1 MTRLRRR
8 LVAGAAV
15 LACAAPLGVAQAAGT
30 TDDGNNLAVATT
42 EQDNGK
48 AFDFEYSVE
57 YQNGGVVDN
66 RNVANAAAR
75 CTDCRATAIAFQIV
89 LVGGSPSQ
97 VVPFNQGV
105 AITDQCTRC
114 VVFAGAHQFVRT
126 VSEGTHITREGL
138 ATLYDVRN
146 DLAALESQDLDIV
159 ALKAAVDEQGDRV
172 VQVLTDDLVTKSGK
186 HTTARAR
193 DDHQQDLY

>member
-1 MTRLRRR
+1 VTTLRRR

-15 LACAAPLGVAQAAGT
+15 LACAAPFGVAQAAGT

-42 EQDNGK
+42 ETDGAR

-57 YQNGGVVDN
+57 YQDGGVVDN

-75 CTDCRATAIAFQIV
+75 CTDCRAEAIAFQIV

-97 VVPFNQGV
+97 MAPFNQAV
-105 AITDQCTRC
+105 AINDQCTRC

-126 VSEGTHITREGL
+126 VSPGTHITRAGL
-138 ATLYDVRN
+138 TTLYDVRH
-146 DLAALESQDLDIV
+146 DLAALENEDLDIV

-172 VQVLTDDLVTKSGK
+172 VQVLTDELVTKSGK

-193 DDHQQDLY
+193 HDRHQDS